1 MKKNY
6 TLLTFILSILALATF
21 QPVDALTVS
30 PPKLELSGDPGST
43 IAGVIKL
50 YNEKETEQSFY
61 TSFENFEPSDDSGTP
76 RFIGAESGLATWLTT
91 TGSVTLSPSE
101 RIEIPFTLSIPADAD
116 AGGYFA
122 AVFFGTQPP
131 QKEGEIVSIGGRLG
145 VLVLL
150 RVNGDIAEDGGVL
163 DYALQEGKKIYDMPP
178 VHFEYRFRNN
188 GGDRVIPRGDIEL
201 KNTFGVTRAT
211 ITANPVEGNV
221 LPGSARKFKTSWK
234 TETVEVNG
242 FFNTVKAQWRHFHF
256 GRYTAQLH
264 LGWGFTNQVATDSL
278 VFFVVPW
285 QLIVVVVVS
294 VVVVWSTL
302 RFVMK
307 RYRAALL
314 RDFQKNQNQQEQGKE
329 KEKEVEKKQEDTQ
342 EPQQQEE
349 NKV

>member
-6 TLLTFILSILALATF
+6 KLLTFILSILALATF

-91 TGSVTLSPSE
+91 TGSVTLSPNE
-101 RIEIPFTLSIPADAD
+101 RIEIPFTLSIPADAE

-122 AVFFGTQPP
+122 AIFFGNQPP
-131 QKEGEIVSIGGRLG
+131 QQEGEIVSIGGRLG

-150 RVNGDIAEDGGVL
+150 RVNGDIAEDGGLL
-163 DYALQEGKKIYDMPP
+163 DYALEDGKKIYDMPP
-178 VHFEYRFRNN
+178 IHFEYRFSNN

-201 KNTFGVTRAT
+201 KNTFGMTRAT

-234 TETVEVNG
+234 TEAVPVYG
-242 FFNTVKAQWRHFHF
+242 FVDTVKAQWRHFHF
-256 GRYTAQLH
+256 GRYTAELH
-264 LGWGFTNQVATDSL
+264 IGWGFTNQGATDSL
-278 VFFVVPW
+278 VFFIIPW
-285 QLIVVVVVS
+285 QLILVLVVS
-294 VVVVWSTL
+294 VVVVWFTL
-302 RFVMK
+302 RFLMK
-307 RYRAALL
+307 RYRASLL
-314 RDFQKNQNQQEQGKE
+314 RDFQKQHQQQS
-329 KEKEVEKKQEDTQ
+329 EKEVEKPQEQPQ
-342 EPQQQEE
+342 ESSQEE
-349 NKV
+349 ENRV